1 MLAVEDFIGVVPLG
15 QLAAGAS
22 AVVAAVLGGAELVHR
37 LHEMGLRHGA
47 RIEMVQPGSP
57 CIVKLDHQK
66 LGFRSDDLLSVLVR
80 PNDLGRPSVLE
91 QGAAV

>member
-1 MLAVEDFIGVVPLG
+1 MLAVDDIVGVIPVG

-47 RIEMVQPGSP
+47 RIEMLQPGSP

-66 LGFRSDDLLSVLVR
+66 LGFRPDELLSVLVR
-80 PNDLGRPSVLE
+80 PSALGPGGTV
-91 QGAAV
+91 

>member
-1 MLAVEDFIGVVPLG
+1 MLAVDDIVGVVPVG
-15 QLAAGAS
+15 QLTAGAS

-57 CIVKLDHQK
+57 CIVKLDQQK

-80 PNDLGRPSVLE
+80 PSVMERPSIVGR
-91 QGAAV
+91 GAAV